1 MEAPLLQGG
10 AGVADDWE
18 GDCPPVKGWR
28 DAWNVYVEESKKLWW
43 IAAPIVFNILCLY
56 GVNSV
61 TQIFVGHLGNLE
73 LSAVAIG
80 LSVISNFSFGFLV
93 NPLPPLLSPLSLSLS
108 LEGSWRSFPAWVET
122 NLLLLYVVAGDGQRA
137 RDTVRAG
144 VRRGAGEDA
153 GHLLA
158 AVVDHPHLSCFI
170 LCPIYVFATPILK
183 LLGQQDDIAE
193 LAGRFALWIIPQMFA
208 NAINFPV
215 QKFLQ
220 AQRKVTVLAWIGFIG
235 LVAHVIMLWVWIIS
249 LAQVAYVVGWCKDAW
264 TGLSSAAFK
273 NLWAFVKLSL
283 ASAVMLCLEIWY
295 LMVLV
300 VLTGASRT
308 QRLLMNIN
316 GWEIIFFIGVNAARP
331 GLERVGL
338 GPPEGTKHAV
348 MAIIVTS
355 LVIGLVCMGGILGLR
370 DHFARAVANVA
381 YLLAVTMVLNS
392 VQPVIS
398 VFSFVVGLKSLLRR
412 RRRGRGWQA
421 LVAYINLG
429 CYYVFGLPLGVAFGY
444 WFHWGGIWAGMLC
457 GTTAQTL
464 ALLAVIWKTNWNAEA
479 AQAST
484 RVQKWGGAQ
493 NGNGKVEG

>member
-1 MEAPLLQGG
+1 MEAPLLQAGG
-10 AGVADDWE
+10 GGADDWE

-73 LSAVAIG
+73 LSAVAIA
-80 LSVISNFSFGFLV
+80 LSVISNFSFGFL
-93 NPLPPLLSPLSLSLS
+93 LGMGSA
-108 LEGSWRSFPAWVET
+108 LET
-122 NLLLLYVVAGDGQRA
+122 LCGQA
-137 RDTVRAG
+137 F
-144 VRRGAGEDA
+144 GAGQVRML
-153 GHLLA
+153 GIYLQRSWIILIF
-158 AVVDHPHLSCFI
+158 SCFI

-183 LLGQQDDIAE
+183 LLGQRDDIAE

-235 LVAHVIMLWVWIIS
+235 LVAHVIMLWVFLFVLDWGLLGAAVACNLTRWIIS

-300 VLTGASRT
+300 VLTGGLQNAEIAVDSISIC
-308 QRLLMNIN
+308 MNIN
-316 GWEIIFFIGVNAARP
+316 GWEIIFFIGVNAAVSVRVSNELGSGRP
-331 GLERVGL
+331 RA
-338 GPPEGTKHAV
+338 TKHAV

-370 DHFARAVANVA
+370 DHFAVIFTSDGELQRAVANVA

-398 VFSFVVGLKSLLRR
+398 GVAVG
-412 RRRGRGWQA
+412 GGWQA

-444 WFHWGGIWAGMLC
+444 WFHWGVKGIWAGMLC

-493 NGNGKVEG
+493 NGNGRVEG

>member
-1 MEAPLLQGG
+1 MGSALETLCGQAFG
-10 AGVADDWE
+10 AGQVRML
-18 GDCPPVKGWR
+18 GIYLQR
-28 DAWNVYVEESKKLWW
+28 SW
-43 IAAPIVFNILCLY
+43 IIL
-56 GVNSV
+56 
-61 TQIFVGHLGNLE
+61 I
-73 LSAVAIG
+73 
-80 LSVISNFSFGFLV
+80 
-93 NPLPPLLSPLSLSLS
+93 
-108 LEGSWRSFPAWVET
+108 FPA
-122 NLLLLYVVAGDGQRA
+122 
-137 RDTVRAG
+137 
-144 VRRGAGEDA
+144 
-153 GHLLA
+153 
-158 AVVDHPHLSCFI
+158 SSS
-170 LCPIYVFATPILK
+170 
-183 LLGQQDDIAE
+183 LLGQRDDIAE

-215 QKFLQ
+215 
-220 AQRKVTVLAWIGFIG
+220 TVLAWIGFIG
-235 LVAHVIMLWVWIIS
+235 LVAHVIMLWVFLFVLDWGLLGAAVACNLTRWIIS

-273 NLWAFVKLSL
+273 NLWAF
-283 ASAVMLCLEIWY
+283 IWY

-300 VLTGASRT
+300 VLTGGLQNAEIAVDSISIC
-308 QRLLMNIN
+308 MNIN
-316 GWEIIFFIGVNAARP
+316 GWEIIFFIGVNAAVRVSNELGSGRP
-331 GLERVGL
+331 RA
-338 GPPEGTKHAV
+338 TKHAV

-370 DHFARAVANVA
+370 DHFAVIFTSDVELQRAVANVA

-412 RRRGRGWQA
+412 RRRGRGLA
-421 LVAYINLG
+421 GLGAYINLG
-429 CYYVFGLPLGVAFGY
+429 CYYVFGLPLGFAFGY